1 MAYQK
6 TGKEPTLFILAE
18 KALMDVVRQIPDD
31 KWDEKTTDDVTI
43 LGGESQTYRQVIN
56 YHAFDDAWVPLTY
69 TGKKDPDGPKIE
81 EDFLKDDPQGNY
93 AKHAQAAIDFMEKF
107 TDLDSTVQYSYGP
120 YTAAEALNHIT
131 LFRTLRAVDLGRS
144 LGIDVKLPDELAQ
157 GMYDYSRADEKI
169 LRDYKIIAPAVPV
182 DESASVQDKLL
193 AFTGRKP

>member
-6 TGKEPTLFILAE
+6 TGKEPTLFILAQ

-31 KWDEKTTDDVTI
+31 KWDEKTSDDVTI

-56 YHAFDDAWVPLTY
+56 YHSFDDAWIPFTY
-69 TGKKDPDGPKIE
+69 TGKKAPDGPKIE
-81 EDFLKDDPQGNY
+81 EDFLKDDPHGNY
-93 AKHAQAAIDFMEKF
+93 AKHAQAAIDFMENF
-107 TDLDSTVQYSYGP
+107 TDLDSTVHYSYGP

-157 GMYDYSRADEKI
+157 GMYNYSRADEKI

-182 DESASVQDKLL
+182 DESASVQEKLL